1 MRPGRHSEA
10 DDPFCERHDAPT
22 DEDAIAGLDAQ
33 LEARR
38 SADRVALRD
47 DGVMGELHPTLD
59 EEATEVR
66 AGMTARVT
74 TAAASG
80 KTFSGKVVRVSRASE
95 VPEQTEIEIE
105 VTSDDGGLRPGMVVE
120 ATVGTNPGKDRS

>member
-1 MRPGRHSEA
+1 
-10 DDPFCERHDAPT
+10 
-22 DEDAIAGLDAQ
+22 
-33 LEARR
+33 
-38 SADRVALRD
+38 
-47 DGVMGELHPTLD
+47 
-59 EEATEVR
+59 
-66 AGMTARVT
+66 MTARVT